1 MSENFGGN
9 RQGARLSVGKLFVYF
24 CIVAVP
30 VMFIGPGLWLLGQ
43 RAIGTPVQA
52 KVLAC
57 QEHMVS
63 RSDAEYCQARW
74 TVGGRTVEGDIEG
87 SGSDDDITLDR
98 AAEGDIEGSGSDDVG
113 HTISATVRGDTAYS
127 RALTLPLL
135 LIGLGLPFLIL
146 TIRYLRT
153 ATKRTTARG
162 AGFA

>member
-1 MSENFGGN
+1 MSNYLGGN
-9 RQGARLSVGKLFVYF
+9 GERPRAKLSVGKLLVYF

-57 QEHMVS
+57 QEHTVG
-63 RSDAEYCQARW
+63 RSYAEYCQARW
-74 TVGGRTVEGDIEG
+74 VIDRRTV
-87 SGSDDDITLDR
+87 
-98 AAEGDIEGSGSDDVG
+98 EGDIEGSGSDDVG

-153 ATKRTTARG
+153 TAKRTTARG

>member
-1 MSENFGGN
+1 MSENFGGE
-9 RQGARLSVGKLFVYF
+9 QSPGARLSVRKVFVYF

-52 KVLAC
+52 KVVAC
-57 QEHMVS
+57 QSHMVS
-63 RSDAEYCQARW
+63 RSYAEYCQARW

-87 SGSDDDITLDR
+87 SGSDDV
-98 AAEGDIEGSGSDDVG
+98 GD
-113 HTISATVRGDTAYS
+113 TIRATVRGDTAYS

-153 ATKRTTARG
+153 ATKR
-162 AGFA
+162 